1 MSEIEAVTQV
11 AKGIGDYG
19 VMVVITAVYITISLS
34 MMIAIFRW
42 FKSVI
47 ERLIAQQD
55 EFRPIMDEVME
66 NGRVIK
72 LLADSLRPSALLQ
85 VKSISGTCFD
95 LSIYK
100 VCRII
105 KKVREENNI
114 VDREATRTKIRTLL
128 CNLHEDRNSRFDNTR
143 YNGNTLTHYTSPEWI
158 DWVAEVVEGEVYA
171 NSVNDS
177 RTYTNVEAVY
187 NRIKI
192 DFYHKLSE

>member
-1 MSEIEAVTQV
+1 MSEIEAVTEV

-42 FKSVI
+42 FRSVI
-47 ERLIAQQD
+47 DKLIAQQD
-55 EFRPIMDEVME
+55 EFRPLMDEVME

-85 VKSISGTCFD
+85 VKSISSTCFD

-100 VCRII
+100 VCKII

-114 VDREATRTKIRTLL
+114 VDREATKTKIRTLL

-177 RTYTNVEAVY
+177 RTFTNVEAVY